1 MLWSHLQMAGE
12 CYKSTNVIHF
22 GFFFFIKINYTGKG
36 WRRSVL
42 SVVYEKNM
50 SRLWWIH
57 KLSNS
62 KYKMMNLRHTHTHTL
77 HRQAHIHMR
86 MCTHLPTLNTAFSGK
101 ESACQYRRGR
111 FNPWVGKIPWR
122 SKWQPTPVF
131 LPGKSHGHR
140 SLASE
145 LITTESCV
153 KCE

>member
-1 MLWSHLQMAGE
+1 M
-12 CYKSTNVIHF
+12 
-22 GFFFFIKINYTGKG
+22 
-36 WRRSVL
+36 L
-42 SVVYEKNM
+42 SVVYEKNT

-131 LPGKSHGHR
+131 LPGKSHGQK
-140 SLASE
+140 SLLGHSPWGHK
-145 LITTESCV
+145 ESDMIEKLTLMISFNLNYLPKHPVSKYSHV
-153 KCE
+153 KG

>member
-1 MLWSHLQMAGE
+1 M
-12 CYKSTNVIHF
+12 
-22 GFFFFIKINYTGKG
+22 
-36 WRRSVL
+36 L
-42 SVVYEKNM
+42 SVVYEKNT

-131 LPGKSHGHR
+131 LPGKSHGQK
-140 SLASE
+140 SLLGHSPWGHK
-145 LITTESCV
+145 ESDMIEKPTLMISFNLNYLPKHPVSKYSHV
-153 KCE
+153 KG